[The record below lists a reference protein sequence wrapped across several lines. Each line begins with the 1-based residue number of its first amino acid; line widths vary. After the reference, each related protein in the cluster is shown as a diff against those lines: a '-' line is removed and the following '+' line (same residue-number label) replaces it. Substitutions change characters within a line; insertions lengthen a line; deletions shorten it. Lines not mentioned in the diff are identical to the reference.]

1 MKFYLHP
8 HVIRTLTITSPYD
21 NQSYVKEHLLL
32 QRDFYQLESLL
43 QNYDKYLSTDMT
55 YGTERLSFGMFLKDV
70 FHLIKRITTRI
81 YRLGRTIVE
90 NISKQYTLI
99 AKLWE
104 NKLSKSLDKIDE
116 YKFNDTTVNLI
127 KYDTL
132 KKRVSI
138 ISDIRQLFINIKNSI
153 NKDIDDVDPNDEK
166 SYILPEY
173 VKVYK
178 QLKEIGF
185 NITNKIFTSQVSLKY
200 KSDTTKDT
208 IQNHGY
214 SISDLSDIFKIA
226 HSIAEYTSKKF
237 IKKLIE
243 EFNTI
248 NNELVREE
256 KDILNNHNLSED
268 RKQHEINKLQVKSSR
283 LFYLSNMIDAL
294 KTLSEDQM
302 RHILIIFRA
311 AEAAIPFAQSQ
322 DDEAGPGEKYFL

>member
-8 HVIRTLTITSPYD
+8 HVIRTLTITSPYN

-43 QNYDKYLSTDMT
+43 QNCDKYFSTDMT

-116 YKFNDTTVNLI
+116 SKFNSTTVNLI

-138 ISDIRQLFINIKNSI
+138 IGDIRQLFINIKNSI
-153 NKDIDDVDPNDEK
+153 NKDIDDIDPDDEK

-173 VKVYK
+173 IKVYK

-256 KDILNNHNLSED
+256 KEILNNHNLNED
-268 RKQHEINKLQVKSSR
+268 RKQHEVSKLQVKSSR
-283 LFYLSNMIDAL
+283 LFYLSNMIDVL

-302 RHILIIFRA
+302 KHILIIFRA
-311 AEAAIPFAQSQ
+311 AEASIPFAQSQ